1 MIHYSYYIYK
11 HMEQL
16 ENELRQQAQI
26 LGDLNL
32 ELNKV
37 SSIP

>member
-1 MIHYSYYIYK
+1 
-11 HMEQL
+11 MEQL